1 MIEKEF
7 LEKLGLNIKL
17 ERVRKRLTQEDL
29 AGLVGCDRSYISLI
43 ERGLQNPSII
53 KIVKMSK
60 ALDVDIKVLLNDFRR
75 IKLK

>member
-60 ALDVDIKVLLNDFRR
+60 ALDVDIKVLLNE
-75 IKLK
+75 LL

>member
-29 AGLVGCDRSYISLI
+29 AELVGCDRSYISLI
-43 ERGLQNPSII
+43 ERGLQAPSIV
-53 KIVKMSK
+53 KIVRISK
-60 ALDVDIKVLLNDFRR
+60 ALDVDIKVLLNE
-75 IKLK
+75 LL